1 MVARL
6 EDGNRLSIAF
16 ASKVY
21 ERPGNCISYLQEMLE
36 LAGRFLLPT
45 LVLSE
50 SRAML
55 STMGPIIM
63 LYSL

>member
-1 MVARL
+1 MEWVYF
-6 EDGNRLSIAF
+6 D
-16 ASKVY
+16 Y
-21 ERPGNCISYLQEMLE
+21 ERSGNCISSLQEMLV
-36 LAGRFLLPT
+36 LAGRLLLPT

-50 SRAML
+50 SRDTL